1 MKLFTNEQLQTIS
14 QTISDMEKTTD
25 AELITIMATKADDYY
40 FVPTL
45 WAAIIALFVPAL
57 LIITPLW
64 LELTDILLVQ
74 LAAFVVL
81 TLIFRI
87 PAIKYRLLPKVVKH
101 RRASLVAREQ
111 FLTNGVHRTKQHL
124 GVMIFVCEA
133 EHYVEILTDYGIN
146 DCISDEAWQSIVRDF
161 TKDVKAGKTF
171 EGFIQCLQQSGKL
184 LTNALPYTEEK
195 NELPNCL
202 VVID

>member
-25 AELITIMATKADDYY
+25 AELITVMATKADDYY

-87 PAIKYRLLPKVVKH
+87 PAIKYCLLPKVVKH

-111 FLTNGVHRTKQHL
+111 VLANGVHRTKQHL

-184 LTNALPYTEEK
+184 LTNALPHTEEK